1 MAVNASKPTPPP
13 KPVPKVVPKAASEA
27 ATPRRPAL
35 EKDEPQQPTDPVDLQ
50 PLLQQHDATAP
61 QPVSD
66 GWRVAD
72 TLADG
77 VGMSA
82 HGGFVLGVALVALLG
97 AIMIALRSRKRRSA
111 WRLSGLQTACA
122 DGECCPKQAV

>member
-1 MAVNASKPTPPP
+1 
-13 KPVPKVVPKAASEA
+13 
-27 ATPRRPAL
+27 
-35 EKDEPQQPTDPVDLQ
+35 
-50 PLLQQHDATAP
+50 
-61 QPVSD
+61 
-66 GWRVAD
+66 
-72 TLADG
+72 
-77 VGMSA
+77 MSA